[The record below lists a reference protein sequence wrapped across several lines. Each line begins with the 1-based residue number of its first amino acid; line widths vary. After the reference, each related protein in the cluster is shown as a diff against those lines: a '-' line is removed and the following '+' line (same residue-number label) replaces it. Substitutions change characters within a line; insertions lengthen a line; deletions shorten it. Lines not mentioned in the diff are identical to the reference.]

1 VPCRAPGSLVP
12 LTTGAP
18 LTPVH
23 DIFDFLGRQPLWPI
37 YVFLGVASMVKYV
50 LPFLPGD
57 TLMLVA
63 LFWIGMK
70 AGSWPVAVLAVTV
83 GGFLG
88 AVITFDWGVRAG
100 RAGRKRIKGIGSVA
114 VSVQPMLR
122 RWGWWPLLFNRFVPY
137 VRPFL
142 FPAAGMLDMKR
153 KPVYISAFIG
163 NVLFGIILAAIGYS
177 AGRRYA
183 RLNSLFHLYQYWLA
197 IIFLVMVAAL
207 LGYLFLIHRNNREEE

>member
-1 VPCRAPGSLVP
+1 M
-12 LTTGAP
+12 
-18 LTPVH
+18 
-23 DIFDFLGRQPLWPI
+23 I
-37 YVFLGVASMVKYV
+37 KYV

-70 AGSWPVAVLAVTV
+70 AGSWPIAIMAITA

-88 AVITFDWGVRAG
+88 AAIAFDWGIRAG
-100 RAGRKRIKGIGSVA
+100 KAGKKRIRGVGSVA

-142 FPAAGMLDMKR
+142 FPAAGMLGMKR
-153 KPVYISAFIG
+153 KTVYLCALGG
-163 NVLFGIILAAIGYS
+163 NIMFGIGLAAIGYS

-183 RLNSLFHLYQYWLA
+183 RLNSLYHAYQYWLA
-197 IIFLVMVAAL
+197 M
-207 LGYLFLIHRNNREEE
+207 LFLGMLVVFLCYFFFVRKTKAAQD